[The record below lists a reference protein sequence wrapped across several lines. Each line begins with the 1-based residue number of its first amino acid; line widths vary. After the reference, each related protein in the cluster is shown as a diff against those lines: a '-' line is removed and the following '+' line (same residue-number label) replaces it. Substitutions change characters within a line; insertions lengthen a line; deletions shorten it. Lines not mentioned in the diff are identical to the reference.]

1 MNKQLPRAWTQ
12 EGLFRRLSHFFS
24 SLLSASQQPAVTL
37 APGDAFLYDSRQD
50 LWQTPPK
57 AMAFRLR
64 LLHLTKANRRYDRTA
79 AVLVFRYDFDG
90 PPKDAAL
97 VLERQPSVRR
107 LSVDLWRLF
116 QSCSSSFHLF
126 FTCFR
131 WVSVLLACSEVSIA
145 SIASCPH
152 KRTASAAVLTRNRSS
167 ALIKGS

>member
-79 AVLVFRYDFDG
+79 AVLVFRYDFDR
-90 PPKDAAL
+90 PPGMGLLKTQLWSWSGNLLSGGFLWIFGDFFNL
-97 VLERQPSVRR
+97 VH
-107 LSVDLWRLF
+107 
-116 QSCSSSFHLF
+116 HLF
-126 FTCFR
+126 TFFSPVFVGFRCFWHAPR
-131 WVSVLLACSEVSIA
+131 SPSLLLQ
-145 SIASCPH
+145 
-152 KRTASAAVLTRNRSS
+152 AAR
-167 ALIKGS
+167 IKEQPQQLF